1 LARPLPPRRHPEEVQ
16 PIPFAASELHQRH
29 KISGV
34 AELWFQLLFGSVS
47 GKDWEIS
54 RVAEIGL
61 LIQMQV
67 VQVTRL
73 YHALCLCW
81 FVTVCHVSVFHDAFY
96 ETLHETSVASF
107 FVVIPALHRKW
118 RPSKLGKSPTPRN
131 HGAAVSRTSAA
142 FIYFG
147 IL

>member
-29 KISGV
+29 KIGV
-34 AELWFQLLFGSVS
+34 AERFQLLFGSVS

-54 RVAEIGL
+54 RVDEIGL
-61 LIQMQV
+61 LIQTQV
-67 VQVTRL
+67 VEVTRL

-81 FVTVCHVSVFHDAFY
+81 FVTVCHVSVFHETFY

-107 FVVIPALHRKW
+107 FVVIPACIENGDH
-118 RPSKLGKSPTPRN
+118 PS
-131 HGAAVSRTSAA
+131 SAKVRIQEIMA
-142 FIYFG
+142 QPSAEHQQLIYFG